1 MRFSGSGGGHHQ
13 QQYLSSSSELILPK
27 FQTAYSNIEDRRK
40 RRILTFDI
48 EKINSC
54 ISLSAEDCICIVG
67 ERKHTN
73 AILMRLCVRA
83 LLKLRKEQSELLEDS
98 EKKVIFIDAGGGK
111 SSDIYQCVN
120 FARQYYGIDIKK
132 VLQSILV
139 TRAFTIY
146 QLADLL
152 IYQLPRIIQQ
162 LLEAKVIV
170 VIADL
175 LDLFTQDPSIDQD
188 EAIYLIKEIINSIK
202 KTLDNTLVVVSF
214 QSNDHHR
221 KSYAYDKI
229 LLPRFDKRIEI
240 INNSDSKINLLDV
253 KVYSNKYT
261 KNCSRSLVLEER
273 DLLIIS
279 APK

>member
-48 EKINSC
+48 EKVESS
-54 ISLSAEDCICIVG
+54 ISLTAADCLCIVG
-67 ERKHTN
+67 ERKYTN
-73 AILMRLCVRA
+73 AILVRLCVRA
-83 LLKLRKEQSELLEDS
+83 LISKRQRRFEGSTN
-98 EKKVIFIDAGGGK
+98 VVFIDAGGK

-253 KVYSNKYT
+253 KVYNNKYT